1 MLWRRGCSRR
11 GVSTAGLAYLRE
23 VPEST
28 LLVLAAQ
35 SVPEACAELL
45 VRDVMRVEGSS
56 WDGACASVQLVE
68 DACRK
73 YDRLIHL
80 PFHLFFTVSVAS
92 GLLAGPM
99 VFNWRV
105 AVWFDRNFV
114 AMDLPDPHDVET
126 TLEVGA
132 WTWNYMEPILGTA
145 SFMLLAFQVART
157 QLMNA
162 GLRPYRSFVYELRAQ
177 RVAREF
183 PKYDERLVRDF
194 AMQSARLCKLA
205 HQQQS

>member
-1 MLWRRGCSRR
+1 MAPRLLAAGGQHCRAGLPPRGAGEHAPRAGRSVGSR
-11 GVSTAGLAYLRE
+11 GVRRAPGAGRHARGGF
-23 VPEST
+23 
-28 LLVLAAQ
+28 LVGRGVRIGAA
-35 SVPEACAELL
+35 
-45 VRDVMRVEGSS
+45 RR
-56 WDGACASVQLVE
+56 
-68 DACRK
+68 
-73 YDRLIHL
+73 
-80 PFHLFFTVSVAS
+80 